1 MIHGIIN
8 VYKEEGFTSHDVV
21 AKLRGIVGQKK
32 IGHTGTLDPDA
43 TGVLPV
49 CLGKATKLCDLLTD
63 KDKTYE
69 AVMLLGMTT
78 DTQDVTGRILEE
90 RSTETLTADKVRE
103 VIRSF
108 IGDYDQIP
116 PMYSAKKVNGK
127 KLYELARQGIVIE
140 RKPCPVTL
148 SSIIIKKIDLPYVT
162 FEVTCSKGTYIR
174 SLCRDIGE
182 KAGCG
187 GCMAEL
193 VRTRVSSFK
202 IEDGFT
208 LSEVE
213 AMRDADTLLEHIVP
227 VDEVFLHLPAFF
239 VKKEGEKLLY
249 NGNPISLSL
258 CALDENSSI
267 SNWQLY
273 EDLSSNEQMKMEEA
287 DTEDLGKKEKSGK
300 DGKQYSSYTVGN
312 RFRVYDNQKNFIGIY
327 QLQEKKMLK
336 PYKLFL

>member
-8 VYKEEGFTSHDVV
+8 VYKEKGFTSHDVV

-116 PMYSAKKVNGK
+116 PMYSALKVNGK
-127 KLYELARQGIVIE
+127 KLYELATQNTITRY
-140 RKPCPVTL
+140 TL
-148 SSIIIKKIDLPYVT
+148 
-162 FEVTCSKGTYIR
+162 
-174 SLCRDIGE
+174 
-182 KAGCG
+182 
-187 GCMAEL
+187 
-193 VRTRVSSFK
+193 
-202 IEDGFT
+202 
-208 LSEVE
+208 
-213 AMRDADTLLEHIVP
+213 
-227 VDEVFLHLPAFF
+227 
-239 VKKEGEKLLY
+239 KL
-249 NGNPISLSL
+249 
-258 CALDENSSI
+258 
-267 SNWQLY
+267 
-273 EDLSSNEQMKMEEA
+273 
-287 DTEDLGKKEKSGK
+287 
-300 DGKQYSSYTVGN
+300 
-312 RFRVYDNQKNFIGIY
+312 
-327 QLQEKKMLK
+327 
-336 PYKLFL
+336 